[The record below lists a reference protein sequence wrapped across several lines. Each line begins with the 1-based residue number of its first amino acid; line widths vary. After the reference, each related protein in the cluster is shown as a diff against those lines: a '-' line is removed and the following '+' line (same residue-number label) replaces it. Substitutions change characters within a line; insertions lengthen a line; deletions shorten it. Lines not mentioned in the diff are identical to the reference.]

1 MIIVQKVMDSNPG
14 RPKLK
19 HLQGFIYTVRIYA
32 KANAFEMRTSNF
44 KRSIQKIFFT
54 KTKLNQYQ
62 RHSKVVKNCNNS
74 LRNFDISLLHRGPL
88 ILTWRNRKEGDLR
101 QRQKVQED
109 QQGGHPAAYE
119 SGFLIWQ
126 LRHQNRGMF
135 QHLCTLLWH
144 KYR

>member
-1 MIIVQKVMDSNPG
+1 MIIVQKITDSNPG

-19 HLQGFIYTVRIYA
+19 RLQGFIRIYA
-32 KANAFEMRTSNF
+32 KANAFETRTSNF
-44 KRSIQKIFFT
+44 KRSIQKSLYQNQTTNRLWINT
-54 KTKLNQYQ
+54 RDTLRLLKTVTIHYGILTSPY
-62 RHSKVVKNCNNS
+62 C
-74 LRNFDISLLHRGPL
+74 IAL

-109 QQGGHPAAYE
+109 QQGGNPAACK